1 MKRLIIAV
9 CLLTLSQPAFASEVI
24 PPRMAVRWLIQAVQ
38 ANQTN
43 NIASQFGFDADKH
56 GKLTPLSR
64 DEQLRLLK
72 DLPVDKLK
80 FDKNE
85 YAVDEGRRFVVK
97 LVAPVEL
104 EFEIE
109 YVELKGDIGPPWKYV
124 VIAIRKTAQP
134 SSSVDG
140 KPAPE
145 K

>member
-1 MKRLIIAV
+1 
-9 CLLTLSQPAFASEVI
+9 
-24 PPRMAVRWLIQAVQ
+24 MAVRWLIQAVQ

-72 DLPVDKLK
+72 DLPVDKLE
-80 FDKNE
+80 FDKSE
-85 YAVDEGRRFVVK
+85 YADSYGEGRFVVK
-97 LVAPVEL
+97 LVEPVEL

-109 YVELKGDIGPPWKYV
+109 YVDRKGDLGPPWKFV

-134 SSSVDG
+134 ASSGDG
-140 KPAPE
+140 KPSPE